1 MKDGYRR
8 FLVIT
13 IVLLS
18 AFLIVVVLRSFSNE
32 PGLLKFLKNTGP
44 ELKNSAPS
52 EVSLLESPVLKKKD
66 VSLLSQLDEEYTRI
80 SAAVMPSVVS
90 INTAGHE
97 NRTVRDRF
105 GRIST
110 MTERTMGQGSG
121 VIVSKQG
128 HLLTNYHVISGMK
141 KIDVRLANGKSHSA
155 KVIGTD
161 SSLDIAVLKL
171 DSDGPFP
178 ALNFGDSD
186 AVREGNIV
194 LACGNPF
201 GIGKSITQGVIS
213 ARERSISDL
222 QGGLLQSSAAINP
235 GYSGGPLVNI
245 YGEIIGINSSIF
257 TNDEKNPG
265 FQGIS
270 FSIPSNIA
278 QRTFIDILKQ
288 GRPVR
293 GFLGVSFSP
302 LVSSRRASLGYKKD
316 YGALISDV
324 GPRTPA
330 AKSGIQKND
339 IIINF
344 DKRAIRDPEQ
354 LIGFIQLSE
363 IGKPIELTLWRNKQ
377 EIKTTVTL
385 EAFNQHLASVPAAHM
400 GQSEKIL
407 RSMGVAVTYLSS
419 HHRRSGIAGVRVT
432 RVLDTAQ
439 AKNLIFP
446 NDIIYQVNQY
456 RINQPSEFYDLIE
469 MNAAK
474 QATEIFIIRD
484 SKVHNT
490 PVVIPQLRLTTP

>member
-18 AFLIVVVLRSFSNE
+18 AFLVVVVLRRISNK
-32 PGLLKFLKNTGP
+32 PGLLEFLQNSGP
-44 ELKNSAPS
+44 VFQQTTPDSAT
-52 EVSLLESPVLKKKD
+52 LESKPALTKED
-66 VSLLSQLDEEYTRI
+66 VSILSQLNDEYTRI

-97 NRTVRDRF
+97 SKRVRDRF

-110 MTERTMGQGSG
+110 LKEATTGQGSG
-121 VIVSKQG
+121 VIVSREG
-128 HLLTNYHVISGMK
+128 HVLTNYHVVARME
-141 KIDVRLANGKSHSA
+141 KIDVRLASGRTVQASI
-155 KVIGTD
+155 IGTD
-161 SSLDIAVLKL
+161 SALDIAVLKL
-171 DSDGPFP
+171 QDAGPFE
-178 ALNFGDSD
+178 AISFGDSD

-194 LACGNPF
+194 LAFGNPF

-278 QRTFIDILKQ
+278 KRTFLDILER

-302 LVSSRRASLGYKKD
+302 LVSTKRRELAYEKE
-316 YGALISDV
+316 YGALLSDV

-330 AKSGIQKND
+330 AKAGLQQND
-339 IIINF
+339 IVISY
-344 DKRAIRDPEQ
+344 DKRAVRDPEQ
-354 LIGFIQLSE
+354 LIGFIQRSE
-363 IGKPIELTLWRNKQ
+363 VGQPVKLKVWRDKQ
-377 EIKTTVTL
+377 EVDTTVTL
-385 EAFNQHLASVPAAHM
+385 EEFNKDLATVPASRI
-400 GQSEKIL
+400 GETEQIL
-407 RSMGVAVTYLSS
+407 RSMGVAVTYLGTQ
-419 HHRRSGIAGVRVT
+419 HRRSGISGVRVT
-432 RVLDTAQ
+432 RVMEESASEGSI
-439 AKNLIFP
+439 KP

-456 RINQPSEFYDLIE
+456 RINQPNEFYDLIG
-469 MNAAK
+469 MTAAK
-474 QATEIFIIRD
+474 KDTEIYVIRNGKVLSNPIVI
-484 SKVHNT
+484 SK
-490 PVVIPQLRLTTP
+490 LKL

>member
-8 FLVIT
+8 FLVTT

-18 AFLIVVVLRSFSNE
+18 AFLVVVVLRKISDS
-32 PGLLKFLKNTGP
+32 PGLLEFLQNSGP
-44 ELKNSAPS
+44 VYQQSTPDQVTLK
-52 EVSLLESPVLKKKD
+52 LKPALTKKD
-66 VSLLSQLDEEYTRI
+66 VSILSQLNDEYTRI

-97 NRTVRDRF
+97 SKRVRDRF

-110 MTERTMGQGSG
+110 LREATTGQGSG
-121 VIVSKQG
+121 VIVSREG
-128 HLLTNYHVISGMK
+128 HVLTNYHVVARME
-141 KIDVRLANGKSHSA
+141 KIDVRLADGRTFQASIIGMDSA
-155 KVIGTD
+155 
-161 SSLDIAVLKL
+161 LDIAVLKL
-171 DSDGPFP
+171 QNEGPFE
-178 ALNFGDSD
+178 AISFGDSD

-194 LACGNPF
+194 LAFGNPF

-222 QGGLLQSSAAINP
+222 QGGLLQSSAAVNP

-278 QRTFIDILKQ
+278 QRTFIEIIKR

-302 LVSSRRASLGYKKD
+302 LVAKQRTALSYIKK
-316 YGALISDV
+316 YGALIDDV

-330 AKSGIQKND
+330 AKAGLQQND
-339 IIINF
+339 IVISY
-344 DKRAIRDPEQ
+344 DKRDVRDHEQ
-354 LIGFIQLSE
+354 LIGLIQRSE
-363 IGKPIELTLWRNKQ
+363 IGKPVELKIWRNKQ
-377 EIKTTVTL
+377 VVDATVTL
-385 EAFNQHLASVPAAHM
+385 EEFNKVLATVPVSRI
-400 GQSEKIL
+400 GETEQIL
-407 RSMGVAVTYLSS
+407 RSMGVAVTYLNTR
-419 HHRRSGIAGVRVT
+419 HRRSGISGVRVT
-432 RVLDTAQ
+432 RVIEKSAAEGNIQ
-439 AKNLIFP
+439 P

-456 RINQPSEFYDLIE
+456 RINQPNEFYDLIG
-469 MNAAK
+469 MI
-474 QATEIFIIRD
+474 ATKKNTDIYVIRNGKVLSQPIII
-484 SKVHNT
+484 S
-490 PVVIPQLRLTTP
+490 RLEL

>member
-8 FLVIT
+8 FLVTT

-18 AFLIVVVLRSFSNE
+18 AFLVVVVLRKISNS
-32 PGLLKFLKNTGP
+32 PGLLEFLRNSEPVYQQNTP
-44 ELKNSAPS
+44 DQVTLK
-52 EVSLLESPVLKKKD
+52 LKPALTKKD
-66 VSLLSQLDEEYTRI
+66 VSILSQLNDEYTRI

-97 NRTVRDRF
+97 SKRVRDRF

-110 MTERTMGQGSG
+110 LREATTGQGSG
-121 VIVSKQG
+121 VIVSREG
-128 HLLTNYHVISGMK
+128 HVLTNYHVVARME
-141 KIDVRLANGKSHSA
+141 KIDVRLADGRTFQASIIGMDSA
-155 KVIGTD
+155 
-161 SSLDIAVLKL
+161 LDIAVLKL
-171 DSDGPFP
+171 QNEGPFE
-178 ALNFGDSD
+178 AISFGDSD

-194 LACGNPF
+194 LAFGNPF

-278 QRTFIDILKQ
+278 QRTLIDIIKR

-302 LVSSRRASLGYKKD
+302 LVSARRTALSYQKK
-316 YGALISDV
+316 YGALIDDV

-330 AKSGIQKND
+330 AKAGLKKND
-339 IIINF
+339 IVISY
-344 DKRAIRDPEQ
+344 DKRPVRDPDH
-354 LIGFIQLSE
+354 LIGLIQRSE
-363 IGKPIELTLWRNKQ
+363 VAKLVEIKVWRNKR
-377 EIKTTVTL
+377 EVDTTVTL
-385 EAFNQHLASVPAAHM
+385 EEFNKDLATVPASRID
-400 GQSEKIL
+400 QSEKIL
-407 RSMGVAVTYLSS
+407 RSMGVAVTYLSTR
-419 HHRRSGIAGVRVT
+419 HRRSGISGVRVT
-432 RVLDTAQ
+432 RVMDKSAAVGSIQ
-439 AKNLIFP
+439 P

-456 RINQPSEFYDLIE
+456 RINQPNEFYDLIGMTATKME
-469 MNAAK
+469 
-474 QATEIFIIRD
+474 TEIYVIRNGKVLSQPIII
-484 SKVHNT
+484 S
-490 PVVIPQLRLTTP
+490 RLEL

>member
-18 AFLIVVVLRSFSNE
+18 AFLVVVLLRKISTQ
-32 PGLLKFLKNTGP
+32 PGLVEFLQNSGPVYQQTTPDELTLKHKPALT
-44 ELKNSAPS
+44 
-52 EVSLLESPVLKKKD
+52 KKD
-66 VSLLSQLDEEYTRI
+66 VSILHQLNDEYTRI

-90 INTAGHE
+90 INTVGHE
-97 NRTVRDRF
+97 SKRVSDRF
-105 GRIST
+105 GRVST
-110 MTERTMGQGSG
+110 LKEATTGQGSG
-121 VIVSKQG
+121 VIVSREG
-128 HLLTNYHVISGMK
+128 HVLTNYHVIARME
-141 KIDVRLANGKSHSA
+141 KIDVRLADGRAFQASIIGMDSA
-155 KVIGTD
+155 
-161 SSLDIAVLKL
+161 LDIAVLKI
-171 DSDGPFP
+171 DSDGPFQ
-178 ALNFGDSD
+178 AISFGDSD

-194 LACGNPF
+194 LAFGNPF

-278 QRTFIDILKQ
+278 QRTLIDIIKR

-302 LVSSRRASLGYKKD
+302 LVSARRTALSYQKK
-316 YGALISDV
+316 YGALIDDV

-330 AKSGIQKND
+330 AKAGLKKND
-339 IIINF
+339 IVISY
-344 DKRAIRDPEQ
+344 DKRPVRDPDH
-354 LIGFIQLSE
+354 LIGLIQRSE
-363 IGKPIELTLWRNKQ
+363 VAKLVEIKVWRNKR
-377 EIKTTVTL
+377 EVDTTVTL
-385 EAFNQHLASVPAAHM
+385 EEFNKDLATVPASRID
-400 GQSEKIL
+400 QSEKIL
-407 RSMGVAVTYLSS
+407 RSMGVAVTYLSTR
-419 HHRRSGIAGVRVT
+419 HRRSGISGVRVT
-432 RVLDTAQ
+432 RVMDKSAAVGSIQ
-439 AKNLIFP
+439 P

-456 RINQPSEFYDLIE
+456 RINQPNEFYDLIGMIATKME
-469 MNAAK
+469 
-474 QATEIFIIRD
+474 TEIYVIRNGKVLNQPIVI
-484 SKVHNT
+484 SK
-490 PVVIPQLRLTTP
+490 LEL